1 MSILPDFN
9 MGPSKLTHL
18 LIAGST
24 GSGKSRILHA
34 LICRLAAAHA
44 PDEIRFVLHDPK
56 CVEFGPYASLPHLAC
71 PVVRDAADFAR
82 VLRSVVKEV
91 ERRTKARAEASDAT
105 VWKGNTPTLVIVSD
119 ETSDVL
125 LHALDA
131 ALADILHLLEAGP
144 AVGVHLVLA
153 TSRWCADYWPDLSTH
168 VPARIVGRVPSQTDS
183 REVLGVPGAERL
195 RGHGDMLFCI
205 KGTTPVRMKGI
216 FLSDED
222 IHLVVSS
229 AAQRYSGVRPLFD
242 LFASHSFPSPN
253 PQNQAHALESD
264 LQRARDLVSRTGRI
278 SIAHLQRHLGIG
290 YVYAEQLA
298 DILRK
303 HVTSPAV
310 IRTHIGR
317 SCF

>member
-1 MSILPDFN
+1 MSTPPDFN
-9 MGPSKLTHL
+9 MDLTKLSHL

-24 GSGKSRILHA
+24 GAGKSMVLHA

-44 PDEIRFVLHDPK
+44 PDEIRFILHDPK
-56 CVEFGPYASLPHLAC
+56 CVEFGPYAALPHLAC
-71 PVVRDAADFAR
+71 PVVRDAAHFAR
-82 VLRSVVKEV
+82 LLRSVAEEV
-91 ERRTKARAEASDAT
+91 DRRTKARAEAPDPAT
-105 VWKGNTPTLVIVSD
+105 GKGTSPALVIVAD
-119 ETSDVL
+119 EISDVL
-125 LHALDA
+125 LHAPDA

-153 TSRWCADYWPDLSTH
+153 TSRWRADYWPVLRAH

-183 REVLGVPGAERL
+183 RELLGSPGAERL
-195 RGHGDMLFCI
+195 RTGGDLLFCVQGMQSVRL
-205 KGTTPVRMKGI
+205 KGT

-229 AAQRYSGVRPLFD
+229 AAQRYSGVRPLFE

-278 SIAHLQRHLGIG
+278 SIVQLQRHLGVG
-290 YVYAEQLA
+290 YVRAAQIA
-298 DILRK
+298 DRFQK
-303 HVTSPAV
+303 H
-310 IRTHIGR
+310 
-317 SCF
+317 